1 MRVRSIFL
9 ALFSL
14 PFLLSLPFSSSQLF
28 TDSAISSSELDAIL
42 QDCAFKAFFNPKTGV
57 PYDAKLPK
65 NLSGISVSAM
75 RLKSGSLRK
84 RGVQSYKEF
93 HIPIG
98 VIEQPYVERL
108 VFVYHNLGNWSKV
121 FYPLPGYSYL
131 APVLGLLAYSGSN
144 LSASELPELDI
155 RASDKPILIKFSNV
169 KSAPSGSV
177 AKCVYFDLHGSVQF
191 DILSHGNACST
202 LQQGHFSIVV
212 ESNVPSSLAPA
223 PAPESV
229 AVVVKGNGGNN
240 KYKVWIIVAYVVGG
254 LLLVIVLSLIA
265 ARVIRIRKDM
275 EIQQLEWVDD
285 SYESL
290 KTTSIGGTKAPLAM
304 GTRTK
309 PMLENDYIP

>member
-1 MRVRSIFL
+1 MRVRSILL

-14 PFLLSLPFSSSQLF
+14 PLLLSIQFSSSQLLP
-28 TDSAISSSELDAIL
+28 DSALSSSDLDAIL
-42 QDCAFKAFFNPKTGV
+42 QNYAFKALFNPKTGV

-93 HIPIG
+93 KIPIG
-98 VIEQPYVERL
+98 VVEQPYVERL
-108 VFVYHNLGNWSKV
+108 VWVYHNFGNWSEV

-131 APVLGLLAYSGSN
+131 APVLGLLAYSGTN
-144 LSASELPELDI
+144 LSASELPALDI

-191 DILSHGNACST
+191 DILSHENSCST

-212 ESNVPSSLAPA
+212 ESNAPSSPA
-223 PAPESV
+223 PAPEP
-229 AVVVKGNGGNN
+229 VKENGGNN

-254 LLLVIVLSLIA
+254 LLLVVMLSLIA
-265 ARVIRIRKDM
+265 ARVIRIKKDM
-275 EIQQLEWVDD
+275 EIQQLEWVAD
-285 SYESL
+285 SYENL
-290 KTTSIGGTKAPLAM
+290 KITSIGSTKAPLAM

-309 PMLENDYIP
+309 PILENDYIP

>member
-14 PFLLSLPFSSSQLF
+14 SLLLSIAFSSFQLLP
-28 TDSAISSSELDAIL
+28 DSGISSSDLDAIL
-42 QDCAFKAFFNPKTGV
+42 QDYAFKAFCNPKTGV

-75 RLKSGSLRK
+75 RLKSSSLRK

-93 HIPIG
+93 QIPIG
-98 VIEQPYVERL
+98 VVEQPSVERL
-108 VFVYHNLGNWSKV
+108 VLVYHNLGNWSEV

-131 APVLGLLAYSGSN
+131 ASVLGLLAYNGAN
-144 LSASELPELDI
+144 LSASDLPELDI

-177 AKCVYFDLHGSVQF
+177 PKCVYFDLHGSVQF
-191 DILSHGNACST
+191 DILSPENACST

-212 ESNVPSSLAPA
+212 ESNAPAPAPA
-223 PAPESV
+223 PAPEPV
-229 AVVVKGNGGNN
+229 AVVENGGNN
-240 KYKVWIIVAYVVGG
+240 KYKVWIIVGIVAGG
-254 LLLVIVLSLIA
+254 LLLVIILSLIA
-265 ARVIRIRKDM
+265 GRVIRIKKDM
-275 EIQQLEWVDD
+275 KIQQLEQVSE
-285 SYESL
+285 SYENL
-290 KTTSIGGTKAPLAM
+290 KITSIGSTKAPLAI

-309 PMLENDYIP
+309 PILENNYVP